1 MCEHKYK
8 NEKMLNKHENTV
20 HQKQSKNNNKGKER
34 TNRVKENI
42 IYRDQCEFLSTTKKI
57 LKKHASQIHEN
68 QNPINKKKCDQC
80 NFQFTS
86 EHILKEHVNMNLS
99 IYSKKSDFEEAPEV
113 TESELDEW
121 IAKARGN

>member
-1 MCEHKYK
+1 
-8 NEKMLNKHENTV
+8 MLNKHENTV
-20 HQKQSKNNNKGKER
+20 HQKYSKNNNEGKES
-34 TNRVKENI
+34 TNRVKKNMF
-42 IYRDQCEFLSTTKKI
+42 YRDQCEFLSTTKKI

-68 QNPINKKKCDQC
+68 QSPINKKKCDQC

-113 TESELDEW
+113 TESEFDECF
-121 IAKARGN
+121 AKAGGN